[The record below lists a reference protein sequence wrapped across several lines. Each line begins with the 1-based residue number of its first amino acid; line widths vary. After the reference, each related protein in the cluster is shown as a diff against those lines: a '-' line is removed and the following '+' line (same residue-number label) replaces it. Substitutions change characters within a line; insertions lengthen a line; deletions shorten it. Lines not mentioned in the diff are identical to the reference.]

1 MKLYGAIDL
10 HSNNNVLVVI
20 DENDNML
27 FRKRLPNDLP
37 SVLTALAPFKPDLHG
52 VAVESTFN
60 WYWLVDGLMEHDYNA
75 LLINTVAVQQYSGLK
90 HTDDQSDAF
99 WLAHLMRLGIL
110 PTGYIYP
117 KKERAVRDLL
127 RKRLQLVRHRVTH
140 MLSAQNQLWRTTGL
154 NVPNNIIKKAD
165 HSVLNL
171 IDDRIIQMAIR
182 SNLKMI
188 DTLNQQIELLENT
201 VKKHMALKPEFQS
214 LLTID
219 GIGDILGLTI
229 MLETGAISRFEHVGN
244 FASYCRCVESK
255 RLSNGKKKGTNNQKN
270 GNKYLAWAFVEA
282 AHSII
287 RHSKVAHRFYQ
298 RKRAQKNGA
307 LATKALAH
315 KLARAAYCVMRD
327 RAPFR
332 RELLF
337 Q

>member
-20 DENDNML
+20 DENDNLL
-27 FRKRLPNDLP
+27 FHKRLANDLP
-37 SVLTALAPFKPDLHG
+37 SVLAALSPFKQDLHG

-60 WYWLVDGLMEHDYNA
+60 WYWLVDGLIEHGYKA
-75 LLINTVAVQQYSGLK
+75 MLVNTVAVQQYSGLK
-90 HTDDQSDAF
+90 HTDDRSDAF
-99 WLAHLMRLGIL
+99 WLAHLMRLDIL

-140 MLSAQNQLWRTTGL
+140 MLSAQNQIWRTTGL
-154 NVPNNIIKKAD
+154 NVSNKIIKKAD
-165 HSVLNL
+165 HAVLNL
-171 IDDRIIQMAIR
+171 IDDRTIQMAIK
-182 SNLKMI
+182 SNLTLI
-188 DTLNQQIELLENT
+188 DTLNHQIELLEYT
-201 VKKHMALKPEFQS
+201 VKQRIALKPEFQS

-255 RLSNGKKKGTNNQKN
+255 RLSNGKKKSTNNQKN

-298 RKRAQKNGA
+298 RKRTQKNGA

-315 KLARAAYCVMRD
+315 KLARAAYYVMRD
-327 RAPFR
+327 RAPFK